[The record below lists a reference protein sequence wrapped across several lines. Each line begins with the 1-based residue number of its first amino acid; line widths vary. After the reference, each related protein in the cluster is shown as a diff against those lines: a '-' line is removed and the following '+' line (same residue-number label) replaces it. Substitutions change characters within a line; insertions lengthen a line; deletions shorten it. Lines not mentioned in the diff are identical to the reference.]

1 MKKIFYLCLFLC
13 TVCSGYALSS
23 MTDTEWVFVEG
34 LEFDGVIGHSPNKRL
49 LGKKLKYRQSSV
61 EFDGKSY
68 RIKRVRKEEWTE
80 EDLFNETRGFGEM
93 GSRGLTFKDFN
104 YSGDKLTVL
113 NYRVESQEY
122 TPAGGDIFLIND
134 KEAIMLHDTYYRLKR
149 IK

>member
-13 TVCSGYALSS
+13 TVCGGYALSP

-34 LEFDGVIGHSPNKRL
+34 IVFNGVIGPSPNKKL
-49 LGKKLKYRQSSV
+49 LDKKLKYHQSFI
-61 EFDGKSY
+61 EFDGKQY
-68 RIKRVRKEEWTE
+68 PIKQIQKEEWTS
-80 EDLFNETRGFGEM
+80 EDLYNETRGFGEM
-93 GSRGLTFKDFN
+93 GSRGLTFRDFN

-122 TPAGGDIFLIND
+122 TPARGDIFLIND
-134 KEAIMLHDTYYRLKR
+134 KEAIMLHDAYYRLKR

>member
-34 LEFDGVIGHSPNKRL
+34 IEFNGVIGPSPNEKL
-49 LGKKLKYRQSSV
+49 LGKKIKYYQSFI
-61 EFDGKSY
+61 EFDGKQY
-68 RIKRVRKEEWTE
+68 PIKQIQKEEWTS
-80 EDLFNETRGFGEM
+80 EDLYNETRGLGEM

-122 TPAGGDIFLIND
+122 TPARSDIFLIND
-134 KEAIMLHDTYYRLKR
+134 KEAIMLHDAYYRLKR

>member
-1 MKKIFYLCLFLC
+1 MKKMLYLCLFLC
-13 TVCSGYALSS
+13 TVCGGYALSS
-23 MTDTEWVFVEG
+23 MMDTEWVFVEG
-34 LEFDGVIGHSPNKRL
+34 LGFDGVISPIPNKEL

-113 NYRVESQEY
+113 NYRVESQ
-122 TPAGGDIFLIND
+122 G
-134 KEAIMLHDTYYRLKR
+134 K
-149 IK
+149 

>member
-34 LEFDGVIGHSPNKRL
+34 IEFNGVIGPSPNEKL
-49 LGKKLKYRQSSV
+49 LGKKIKYYQSFI
-61 EFDGKSY
+61 EFDGKQY
-68 RIKRVRKEEWTE
+68 PIKRIQKEEWTS
-80 EDLFNETRGFGEM
+80 EDLYNETRGLGEM

-104 YSGDKLTVL
+104 YSGDKLTVI
-113 NYRVESQEY
+113 NYRVASLEY
-122 TPAGGDIFLIND
+122 TPAEGDIFLIND

>member
-34 LEFDGVIGHSPNKRL
+34 IEFDGVIGPSPNEKL
-49 LGKKLKYRQSSV
+49 LGKKIKYYQSFI
-61 EFDGKSY
+61 EFDGKQYS
-68 RIKRVRKEEWTE
+68 IKQIQKEEWTS
-80 EDLFNETRGFGEM
+80 EDLYNETRGLGEM

-104 YSGDKLTVL
+104 YSGDKLTVI
-113 NYRVESQEY
+113 NYRVASQEY
-122 TPAGGDIFLIND
+122 TPAEGDIFLIND
-134 KEAIMLHDTYYRLKR
+134 KEAIMLHDAYYRLKR

>member
-23 MTDTEWVFVEG
+23 MMDTEWVFVEG
-34 LEFDGVIGHSPNKRL
+34 IVFNGVIGPSPNKRL

-68 RIKRVRKEEWTE
+68 RIKRMRKEEWTS
-80 EDLFNETRGFGEM
+80 EDLYNETRGFGEM
-93 GSRGLTFKDFN
+93 GSRGLIFRDFN

-122 TPAGGDIFLIND
+122 TPAEGDIFLIND
-134 KEAIMLHDTYYRLKR
+134 KEAIMLHGGYYRLKR